1 MKIDIH
7 THIMP
12 KEMPD
17 FKEKFG
23 YGGFIVLDHHADCR
37 ARMMRDDGKF
47 FREIEENCW
56 DGPARLKDCEQFNV
70 DVQVLSTIPVLFSY
84 WAEPEHC
91 LAVSEYLNDHLA
103 GVVAANPRRFVGLGT
118 VPMQAPKLAIK
129 ELTRC
134 VKELGFAGIQIGSH
148 VNDWN
153 LNEPE
158 IFEVF
163 EAAQDLD
170 ACIFVHPWDMMGK
183 EKMEKYW
190 LPWLVGMPAETS
202 LAICSMIFG
211 GVFERLPGLR
221 VAFAHG
227 GGSFPSTIGRVEHGF
242 NVRPDLCAVDNNVNP
257 RDYLG
262 KFYVD
267 SLVHDKRMLEYLV
280 DTIGE
285 DYIAL
290 GTDYPFP
297 LGELEPGKLIEE
309 SGLSTQIK
317 EKLLGKNALDWLG
330 ARVKA
335 AALALAFIILQ
346 STMVFLPSPVYAHDI
361 SVFKQKLADADKLTE
376 EGKQKEAMAKL
387 IEAYRELHGLSH
399 SRDEHQEEFVQV
411 SNKLAASYKRIGDY
425 TSEYRT
431 LIVLAGFYR
440 YHKRTESIDY
450 ADCLWKIGIN
460 CDNRKQYREGLAN
473 LSQAAEIYLADPT
486 SSSASKE
493 RIVRIDR
500 GLGHLYSRVGEY
512 DRAAQML
519 SAAVKQSRSL
529 VQERAHDLGRAL
541 LLQGRNYHLQGDDE
555 KAYKAYREAV
565 EVFNDNL
572 DPGHLLVSHAL
583 DEYASFMAS
592 LPEPEDKESI
602 DVSAAQ
608 RKEHRLRTLCDAYLL
623 NSRFFD
629 GKTVLLKLKEHYEK
643 NDMVERMVYGRCLEE
658 LSVCCI
664 RLKDYKEGLAYA
676 RQAVNLYTD
685 ILKDRDSAAR
695 ARTVLAEL
703 EYESGNL
710 AEADAALKQAKQDC
724 AAIHGEQSRPYG
736 ECVILDLRWLLK
748 DETKYRAAE
757 ARPLLAKLRDIYP
770 DDEIPAFEPS
780 LGKLRVLAF
789 RLSKMR
795 YDLYHEFLWH
805 DWDRL
810 DESKLF

>member
-56 DGPARLKDCEQFNV
+56 DGPARLKDCEKFNV

-148 VNDWN
+148 VNEWN

-163 EAAQDLD
+163 EAAQELD

-267 SLVHDKRMLEYLV
+267 SLVHDQRMLEYLV

-297 LGELEPGKLIEE
+297 LGELEPGRLIEE
-309 SGLSTQIK
+309 SGLSAQIK

-330 ARVKA
+330 TRVKVT
-335 AALALAFIILQ
+335 ALALAFIILQ
-346 STMVFLPSPVYAHDI
+346 SAMVFLASPVSAHEI
-361 SVFKQKLADADKLTE
+361 SVFKQKLADADKLTT

-411 SNKLAASYKRIGDY
+411 SNKLAESYKRIGDY

-440 YHKRTESIDY
+440 YHKRTDSIDY

-473 LSQAAEIYLADPT
+473 LSQAAEIYRSDPKT
-486 SSSASKE
+486 SPE
-493 RIVRIDR
+493 VINRVDR
-500 GLGHLYSRVGEY
+500 GLGHLYTRVGDY

-519 SAAVKQSRSL
+519 SAAVKQSRNL
-529 VQERAHDLGRAL
+529 VQDRSLDLGRAL
-541 LLQGRNYHLQGDDE
+541 LLQGRNYHMLGQEE
-555 KAYKAYREAV
+555 KAFRAYREAV
-565 EVFNDNL
+565 EVCNNNL
-572 DPGHLLVSHAL
+572 DWGHLLVSHAL
-583 DEYASFMAS
+583 DTYASFMVS
-592 LPEPEDKESI
+592 LPESEERAGQEANVPQ
-602 DVSAAQ
+602 AR
-608 RKEHRLRTLCDAYLL
+608 RKEYRLRTLCDAYLL

-629 GKTVLLKLKEHYEK
+629 GKKALLELKEHYEK
-643 NDMVERMVYGRCLEE
+643 NDMVERLVYGRCLEE

-664 RLKDYKEGLAYA
+664 RLKEYKEGLAYA
-676 RQAVNLYTD
+676 RQAVHLYSD
-685 ILKDRDSAAR
+685 VLGDKASATR
-695 ARTVLAEL
+695 PRTMLAEL
-703 EYESGNL
+703 EYEAGDKS
-710 AEADAALKQAKQDC
+710 EAVRLLDVAKKDS
-724 AAIHGEQSRPYG
+724 AAIYGEQSRPYG
-736 ECVILDLRWLLK
+736 ECLILELRWLLK
-748 DETKYRAAE
+748 DESINRPGAAK
-757 ARPLLAKLRDIYP
+757 PLLARLDSIYP
-770 DDEIPAFEPS
+770 DEDIPAFEPD
-780 LGKLRVLAF
+780 LKKLRVLAF
-789 RLSKMR
+789 KLSKIR

-805 DWDRL
+805 DWDKL

>member
-56 DGPARLKDCEQFNV
+56 DGPARLKDCEKFNV

-148 VNDWN
+148 VNEWN

-163 EAAQDLD
+163 EAAQELD

-267 SLVHDKRMLEYLV
+267 SLVHDQRMLEYLV

-297 LGELEPGKLIEE
+297 LGELEPGRLIEE
-309 SGLSTQIK
+309 SGLSAQIK

-330 ARVKA
+330 TRVKA
-335 AALALAFIILQ
+335 TALALAFIILQ
-346 STMVFLPSPVYAHDI
+346 SAMVFLASPVSAHEI
-361 SVFKQKLADADKLTE
+361 SVFKQKLADADKLTT

-411 SNKLAASYKRIGDY
+411 SNKLAESYKRIGDY

-440 YHKRTESIDY
+440 YHKRTDSIDY

-473 LSQAAEIYLADPT
+473 LSQAAEIYRSDPKT
-486 SSSASKE
+486 SPGVIN
-493 RIVRIDR
+493 RVDR
-500 GLGHLYSRVGEY
+500 GLGHLYTRVGDY

-519 SAAVKQSRSL
+519 SAAVKQSRNL
-529 VQERAHDLGRAL
+529 VQDRSLDLGRAL
-541 LLQGRNYHLQGDDE
+541 LLQGRNYHMLGQEE
-555 KAYKAYREAV
+555 KAFRAYREAV
-565 EVFNDNL
+565 EVCNNNL
-572 DPGHLLVSHAL
+572 DWGHLLVSHAL
-583 DEYASFMAS
+583 DTYASFMVS
-592 LPEPEDKESI
+592 LPESEERAGQEANVPQ
-602 DVSAAQ
+602 AR
-608 RKEHRLRTLCDAYLL
+608 RKEYRLRTLCDAYLL

-629 GKTVLLKLKEHYEK
+629 GKKALLELKEHYEK
-643 NDMVERMVYGRCLEE
+643 NDMVERLVYGRCLEE

-664 RLKDYKEGLAYA
+664 RLKEYKEGLAYA
-676 RQAVNLYTD
+676 RQAVHLYSD
-685 ILKDRDSAAR
+685 VLGDKASATR
-695 ARTVLAEL
+695 PRTMLAEL
-703 EYESGNL
+703 EYEAGDKS
-710 AEADAALKQAKQDC
+710 EAVRLLDVAKKDS
-724 AAIHGEQSRPYG
+724 AAIYGEQSRPYG
-736 ECVILDLRWLLK
+736 ECLILELRWLLK
-748 DETKYRAAE
+748 DESINRPGAAK
-757 ARPLLAKLRDIYP
+757 PLLARLDSIYP
-770 DDEIPAFEPS
+770 DEDIPAFEPD
-780 LGKLRVLAF
+780 LKKLRVLAF
-789 RLSKMR
+789 KLSKIR

-805 DWDRL
+805 DWDKL